1 MLCQRRSCHSW
12 QNWPEKEKDDPMKLV
27 VASLTGRADVPFDEG
42 SDYVV
47 GHKNVRITLD
57 QEGRP
62 APSWSRVSPAVLREI
77 DQYVE
82 ALRRVQK

>member
-1 MLCQRRSCHSW
+1 
-12 QNWPEKEKDDPMKLV
+12 MKLL
-27 VASLTGRADVPFDEG
+27 VASPTGRPDVSFDER
-42 SDYVV
+42 SDYVLS
-47 GHKNVRITLD
+47 HKNVRNMLY

-82 ALRRVQK
+82 ALLCAQK